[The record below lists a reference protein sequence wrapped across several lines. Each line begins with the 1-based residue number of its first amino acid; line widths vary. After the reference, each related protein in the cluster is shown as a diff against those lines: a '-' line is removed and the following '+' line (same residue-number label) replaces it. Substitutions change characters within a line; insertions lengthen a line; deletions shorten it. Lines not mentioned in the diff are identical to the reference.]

1 MSTPK
6 SAIESET
13 VPIDGNPNAVSGFGS
28 RLWALI
34 RKEFGQISRSKSL
47 IVSLIIPPT
56 LQIILFGFALNPT
69 VNHIRLGIV
78 DESRSHESRDL
89 TAAFTS
95 NSTFDAIGSYR
106 AVQPLTAALDR
117 GSLDAGLV
125 IPADYSRQRQSAA
138 NPVQVQLLLNAMDAN
153 MAGIASAYAG
163 SIVQNFNGSAATR
176 PMIAHAGLSAAHV
189 DARVDLLYNPG
200 LDSAWFVITGTFGIL
215 LILNGSVVAASTM
228 SREKESGTLEQLLM
242 TPAGT
247 SEIIIA
253 KIAPLFLL
261 LMIDV
266 ALVLV
271 VGSVIFGVPIRGSLS
286 LIFAAGALCTLTG
299 IGIGTFIATFT
310 KSGLQAK
317 LLSFFVNPPLSMLSG
332 GITPVEAMP
341 KWMQPLVNLNPV
353 YHFSVISRGVLLKG
367 VGLNVLY
374 PNFLALGAFTV
385 VLVTLSVRRYR
396 SQIA

>member
-1 MSTPK
+1 MK
-6 SAIESET
+6 AY
-13 VPIDGNPNAVSGFGS
+13 GGFGS

-47 IVSLIIPPT
+47 IVSLVIPPT
-56 LQIILFGFALNPT
+56 VQIILFGFALNPT

-89 TAAFTS
+89 TAAFTA
-95 NSTFDAIGSYR
+95 NSTFESKGFYSALR
-106 AVQPLTAALDR
+106 PLTLALER

-125 IPADYSRQRQSAA
+125 IPADYARQRQAA
-138 NPVQVQLLLNAMDAN
+138 TSPTHVQLLLNAMDAN

-163 SIVQNFNGSAATR
+163 ATVQDINDSASARVVAGHT
-176 PMIAHAGLSAAHV
+176 GLSVAHL

-200 LDSAWFVITGTFGIL
+200 LVSSWFIITGTFGLL
-215 LILNGSVVAASTM
+215 LILNGSVVAATTM
-228 SREKESGTLEQLLM
+228 SREKETGTLEQLLM

-247 SEIIIA
+247 TEIIIA

-261 LMIDV
+261 LMVDV
-266 ALVLV
+266 LLVLV
-271 VGSVIFGVPIRGSLS
+271 VGRLVFGVPVRGSLT
-286 LIFAAGALCTLTG
+286 LILAAGALCTLTG
-299 IGIGTFIATFT
+299 IGIGTFIATYT

-367 VGLNVLY
+367 AGLDVLY

-385 VLVTLSVRRYR
+385 VLVSLSVRRYR
-396 SQIA
+396 SQLA